1 MFGLFRSCVRA
12 PAALPA
18 LVATVVWEAVV
29 AAAATAAAVVV
40 PLALLHDGVTAGVLR
55 AAEVA
60 FTALFGLDAG
70 FRVWRAR
77 RARGRLR
84 ASAWAVVGLDVLAA
98 VPFVALGAPAALL
111 LLRLLKLV
119 RVAGGMRSVSRH
131 HAGLA
136 SRLRLTSFLYGL
148 ALAVHA
154 IACGF
159 VALGGVAG
167 SENRYLDAAYWAV
180 MTVTTVGYGDIT
192 PQTAAQKGYAI
203 GVMLLGAGVYAFL
216 IGNIASMLNNLDPL
230 RSAHLQ
236 QRERLSAF
244 MHYRALPRPL
254 QRRVQDYFDYLWEQH
269 AVADE
274 DATLSEL
281 PPALREAVALHLR
294 RDLVRHVPLFR
305 DAPDAFVRDVALRMT
320 SFVCLPGDTVVRAGD
335 RGHEMFF
342 LARGT
347 VEAAAPGGTV
357 LRTLHAGDFFG
368 EIALVTSAVRTATV
382 RAVTPSDLYVLTAAM
397 FEQIAA
403 DYPDIAAH
411 LRDEAERRQSA
422 DGAR

>member
-1 MFGLFRSCVRA
+1 M
-12 PAALPA
+12 
-18 LVATVVWEAVV
+18 

-40 PLALLHDGVTAGVLR
+40 PLALLHDGVRTDVLR
-55 AAEVA
+55 AAETA
-60 FTALFGLDAG
+60 FTILFGLDVAV
-70 FRVWRAR
+70 RTWHAR
-77 RARGRLR
+77 RARGPRR
-84 ASAWAVVGLDVLAA
+84 AAAWAVVGLDVLAA
-98 VPFVALGAPAALL
+98 VPFVALGAPPAFL
-111 LLRLLKLV
+111 LLRVLKLV

-136 SRLRLTSFLYGL
+136 SRLRLSSFLYGL
-148 ALAVHA
+148 GLAVHA

-159 VALGGVAG
+159 VAIGGVAG
-167 SENRYLDAAYWAV
+167 SEQRYLDSVYWAV

-192 PQTAAQKGYAI
+192 PQTGAQKLYAI

-254 QRRVQDYFDYLWEQH
+254 QQRVHDYFDHLWEQR
-269 AVADE
+269 AVSDE
-274 DATLSEL
+274 DATLAEL

-320 SFVCLPGDTVVRAGD
+320 SFVCLTGDTVVRVGD

-347 VEAAAPGGTV
+347 VEATALDGTV

-403 DYPDIAAH
+403 DYPDVAAH
-411 LRDEAERRQSA
+411 LRSEAARRQSA
-422 DGAR
+422 DDAR

>member
-1 MFGLFRSCVRA
+1 MRA
-12 PAALPA
+12 PAALPTF
-18 LVATVVWEAVV
+18 VATVVWEAVV

-40 PLALLHDGVTAGVLR
+40 PLALLHDGVAADVLTAVE
-55 AAEVA
+55 AA
-60 FTALFGLDAG
+60 FTVLFGLDVVVRA
-70 FRVWRAR
+70 WHAR
-77 RARGRLR
+77 RARGQQS
-84 ASAWAVVGLDVLAA
+84 AAAWAVVGLDVLAA
-98 VPFVALGAPAALL
+98 VPFVALGAPPAFL
-111 LLRLLKLV
+111 LLRVLKLI

-136 SRLRLTSFLYGL
+136 SRLRLSSFLYGL
-148 ALAVHA
+148 TLAVHA

-167 SENRYLDAAYWAV
+167 SEQRYLDSFYWAV

-192 PQTAAQKGYAI
+192 PQTGAQKLYAI

-254 QRRVQDYFDYLWEQH
+254 QQRVQDYFDHLWEQR
-269 AVADE
+269 AVSDE
-274 DATLSEL
+274 DATLAEL

-335 RGHEMFF
+335 RGHEMYF
-342 LARGT
+342 LSRGT
-347 VEAAAPGGTV
+347 VEATAPDGTV

-382 RAVTPSDLYVLTAAM
+382 RAVTPSDLYVLTSAM
-397 FEQIAA
+397 FEQIAV
-403 DYPDIAAH
+403 DFPDIAAH
-411 LRDEAERRQSA
+411 LRDEAARRKSA